1 MILSIINTVASRA
14 AAGVKRQTVLVSA
27 TLSSQVQELAD
38 MSLKEHITINLAAS
52 QPSMAVHAAACTS
65 TTLASLSS
73 NAVAAENGVAAGD
86 ARQSLAAWRLEAPA
100 ELRQS
105 YVVLSPKARLTA
117 LAGFLRSKCV
127 EVQACKVL
135 VFVSSCDGVDFLF
148 KLLSQGAWPEI
159 VAARAAAGSHASAE
173 AVKQRAQIGVAM
185 EKSYH
190 DDADFKSKLWR
201 KPRASVSLGA
211 PSADVWAGVSCPSA
225 LLGTQV
231 LRLHGN
237 LEQKQRLAVFQ
248 RFRKLRGGVLLCTDV
263 AARGLNL
270 EEVNWIIQFDLP
282 QDAREYVHRV
292 GRTARMGQL
301 GQVSTYFHRS
311 IVQEH
316 RTSLKLAVHYAP
328 LCEPEPAQEPGL
340 LPSLTMADVDNGSSD
355 HYCNH
360 DYAPL
365 TQDELL
371 FPTPPPPHFTP
382 RRYFFSFLTRRHS

>member
-148 KLLSQGAWPEI
+148 KLLSQ
-159 VAARAAAGSHASAE
+159 
-173 AVKQRAQIGVAM
+173 
-185 EKSYH
+185 
-190 DDADFKSKLWR
+190 
-201 KPRASVSLGA
+201 
-211 PSADVWAGVSCPSA
+211 
-225 LLGTQV
+225 
-231 LRLHGN
+231 
-237 LEQKQRLAVFQ
+237 
-248 RFRKLRGGVLLCTDV
+248 
-263 AARGLNL
+263 
-270 EEVNWIIQFDLP
+270 
-282 QDAREYVHRV
+282 
-292 GRTARMGQL
+292 
-301 GQVSTYFHRS
+301 
-311 IVQEH
+311 
-316 RTSLKLAVHYAP
+316 
-328 LCEPEPAQEPGL
+328 
-340 LPSLTMADVDNGSSD
+340 
-355 HYCNH
+355 
-360 DYAPL
+360 
-365 TQDELL
+365 EL
-371 FPTPPPPHFTP
+371 FMKK
-382 RRYFFSFLTRRHS
+382 